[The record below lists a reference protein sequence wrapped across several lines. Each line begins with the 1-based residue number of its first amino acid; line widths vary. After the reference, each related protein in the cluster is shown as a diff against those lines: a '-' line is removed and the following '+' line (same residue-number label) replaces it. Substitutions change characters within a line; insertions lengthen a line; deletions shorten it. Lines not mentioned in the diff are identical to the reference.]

1 MHWKKYENESQRL
14 ADMGITACWLPRM
27 SNAVRALGWT
37 NKLESRL
44 ADRSAP
50 TKGSSPDG
58 TGYDIYDLFDLGE
71 FDQKGN
77 KATKWGSKED
87 LLSAIKVAADKGI
100 ITYIDA
106 VLNHK

>member
-1 MHWKKYENESQRL
+1 L
-14 ADMGITACWLPRM
+14 
-27 SNAVRALGWT
+27 
-37 NKLESRL
+37 RL

-50 TKGSSPDG
+50 TKGSSPEG